1 MGETFTAQLPDVE
14 ELTLEQLLTF
24 EKDLLGFYLHEPPY
38 LAKLDKI
45 HDFTSGR
52 LGDLTEEHVGQKL
65 TLGGVITE
73 VKKVLT
79 KKTGAE
85 MAFIKIS
92 DGISEIECVIF
103 PQTFGLSK
111 EFLVRDE
118 VVLLWGKIDKR
129 EETISLVVDNAELF
143 DPDMAHRVERTI
155 EIVVP
160 KDTGVELL
168 QQINRTLRDFP
179 GESKVTLLLPT
190 GDREPR
196 RMVLPFSIDPNTALE
211 LEIKNILGEGAFRKI

>member
-1 MGETFTAQLPDVE
+1 
-14 ELTLEQLLTF
+14 
-24 EKDLLGFYLHEPPY
+24 
-38 LAKLDKI
+38 
-45 HDFTSGR
+45 
-52 LGDLTEEHVGQKL
+52 
-65 TLGGVITE
+65 
-73 VKKVLT
+73 
-79 KKTGAE
+79 
-85 MAFIKIS
+85 
-92 DGISEIECVIF
+92 
-103 PQTFGLSK
+103 
-111 EFLVRDE
+111 
-118 VVLLWGKIDKR
+118 
-129 EETISLVVDNAELF
+129 LVVDNAELF